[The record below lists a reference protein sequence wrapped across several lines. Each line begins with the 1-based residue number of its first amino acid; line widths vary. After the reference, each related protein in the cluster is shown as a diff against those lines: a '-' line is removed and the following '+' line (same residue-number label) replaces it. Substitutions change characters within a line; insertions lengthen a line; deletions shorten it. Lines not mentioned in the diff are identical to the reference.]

1 MLGDCG
7 AFRTPE
13 KTQGEASFSSYFP
26 RRLCHA
32 LPAAFMRGKWL
43 ASAFPMRRRLLMLL
57 CVTVISGAA
66 AATVATARA
75 GKQATAPRIPALPE
89 IAMTGPACPIPDA
102 YRSAFARASDDSR
115 LPLAMLVA
123 VAQVE
128 SHFQPEAVSHAG
140 ARGLLQVMPTTAR
153 SLELSADEPEANVL
167 AGARYLR
174 GLLDRFRST
183 DLALAAYNAG
193 PTAVARLGGAPTRA
207 TVAYVANV
215 TRIWRELNGCR

>member
-1 MLGDCG
+1 MSLALGEE
-7 AFRTPE
+7 P
-13 KTQGEASFSSYFP
+13 
-26 RRLCHA
+26 
-32 LPAAFMRGKWL
+32 PAA
-43 ASAFPMRRRLLMLL
+43 SAARRDAAVAAALRATRPSPSRRR
-57 CVTVISGAA
+57 
-66 AATVATARA
+66 
-75 GKQATAPRIPALPE
+75 
-89 IAMTGPACPIPDA
+89 
-102 YRSAFARASDDSR
+102 ASLFS
-115 LPLAMLVA
+115 PPVLVA

-128 SHFQPEAVSHAG
+128 SHFRPKAVSHAG